1 MEQFSLEKV
10 KEEIIK
16 KIETAIGNP
25 ISDERLEEI
34 ERELARFNSIF
45 IEKGFRDE
53 EQDKAEKQLE
63 EEILKSSAL
72 AENIVEF
79 EIMLN
84 YLSERFGT
92 QHDWIDNYLAHEN
105 AHANVAEATGHESLG
120 YATVFIKDNSGEL
133 VSIQPVHITKPQP
146 EWGPKEVFSK
156 NIEVLEAPEKYG
168 DKLSDGDRAD
178 IELSRQKL
186 RKIEE
191 RENKDKEKLE
201 EVRKELGI

>member
-1 MEQFSLEKV
+1 MEQFSLERV
-10 KEEIIK
+10 REEIIK
-16 KIETAIGNP
+16 RVETAIGNP
-25 ISDERLEEI
+25 ISDERLGEI
-34 ERELARFNSIF
+34 ERELSKFNSVF

-53 EQDKAEKQLE
+53 EQNKAEKQLE
-63 EEILKSSAL
+63 EEILRSSAL
-72 AENIVEF
+72 AENLFEF
-79 EIMLN
+79 ETMLN

-92 QHDWIDNYLAHEN
+92 QHGWIDNYLAHEN

-168 DKLSDGDRAD
+168 DKLSDGDKAD
-178 IELSRQKL
+178 IVLSKQRLKE
-186 RKIEE
+186 IEE
-191 RENKDKEKLE
+191 REKKDKEKLE
-201 EVRKELGI
+201 GVRKELGI